1 MGYILNVTREI
12 DNFFPGNFEY
22 FNVRLY
28 DLDSSELMKH
38 WHKTYK
44 FIKRAKYVIV
54 LSSYRHHIV
63 IVPEYCCFWM
73 CGPLNNVRVLVLVAV
88 LPDVKSAC
96 FVLGFAGT
104 ATAKF

>member
-44 FIKRAKYVIV
+44 FIKRAKYVILP
-54 LSSYRHHIV
+54 LS
-63 IVPEYCCFWM
+63 CCHLSVASAFLAHLIM
-73 CGPLNNVRVLVLVAV
+73 YTSRSLV
-88 LPDVKSAC
+88 
-96 FVLGFAGT
+96 
-104 ATAKF
+104 